1 MTVWEFVKAVLKQVT
16 CFIVFVCSFSV
27 PRNKKVWLYGN
38 LNGSFR
44 DNAKYLFIYN
54 SAFFPEIK
62 HIWISQSR
70 DVVSTIHSIGLR
82 SVYKYSIPSLFYG
95 LIAKVYI
102 YNHAPTDAMHGC
114 MRGSA
119 LLFNL
124 WHGVPFKKIE
134 YDIMSGSE
142 YRKFFNPKNFS
153 EKLESFL
160 FEPKIFRNSDYV
172 LATSN
177 ELVPVFSS
185 AFRLPADKIFVG
197 TYPRNEVLKLTSERL
212 IGYII
217 ENEALGLVKI
227 LDKIKSFRS
236 SVIYMPTFRDNNP
249 DFMNVALPDL
259 EKLND
264 ECKGLDIL
272 FLIKAHPLTRFGSDL
287 SKFSHIMCLDNN
299 IDVYPLLP
307 FTNALISDYSSIIFD
322 YSLLDRQILF
332 YAFDKE
338 EYLSENRESYFEY
351 EKVFSKEIISDF
363 DSLLRNVALLYKIE
377 FKEYPSLKKFVQN
390 ADGMEAITKHI
401 KKSINF
407 KEKEAII
414 AN

>member
-16 CFIVFVCSFSV
+16 CFIVFLFSFLA

-44 DNAKYLFIYN
+44 DNSKYLFIFN

-62 HIWISQSR
+62 HIWISQSK
-70 DVVSTIHSIGLR
+70 DVVRAIHSMGLR

-134 YDIMSGSE
+134 YDITSGSE
-142 YRKFFNPKNFS
+142 YRKFFNPQNFS
-153 EKLESFL
+153 EKLQSFL
-160 FEPKIFRNSDYV
+160 FEPKFFRNSDYV

-177 ELVPVFSS
+177 ELVPAFSS
-185 AFRLPADKIFVG
+185 AFRLPKEKVFVG
-197 TYPRNEVLKLTSERL
+197 TYPRNEVLKLTEQRL

-217 ENEALGLVKI
+217 ENETVGFVRI

-236 SVIYMPTFRDNNP
+236 AVIYMPTFRDNNP
-249 DFMNVALPDL
+249 DFINVALPDL
-259 EKLND
+259 EKLNNV
-264 ECKGLDIL
+264 CKKQDII

-287 SKFSHIMCLDNN
+287 SKLSHIMCLDNI

-307 FTNALISDYSSIIFD
+307 YTNALISDYSSIIFD
-322 YSLLDRQILF
+322 YSLLDRRILF
-332 YAFDKE
+332 YAFDKD

-351 EKVFSKEIISDF
+351 EEVFSKEIISDF
-363 DSLLRNVALLYKIE
+363 DSLLQNVALLYKKKYI
-377 FKEYPSLKKFVQN
+377 EYPSLKKFVQN

-401 KKSINF
+401 KKAINF
-407 KEKEAII
+407 KEKEARF